1 MVIALSF
8 FIILTP
14 LLYVL
19 LVTSDLSF
27 RHKVIIGSVGF
38 AVILLLPTIA
48 LTFSLVANR

>member
-14 LLYVL
+14 FLYVI
-19 LVTSDLSF
+19 LVTSDLPF
-27 RHKVIIGSVGF
+27 RRKVILGAVGF
-38 AVILLLPTIA
+38 FVILLLPTIA